1 MSKAHVIGFGKSGVA
16 AARLL
21 KKEGW
26 EVVLSD
32 SANADILA
40 SRNTSENF
48 LHQQQELTTLGITVK
63 LGYSLDLNDADLPQL
78 IVVSPGVP
86 WDIPLLVKAREL
98 GIETIGEMELAWRHL
113 QTIPWVGITGTN
125 GKTTTTALT
134 AAIFQAAGFNA
145 PACGNIGLA
154 ACEVAL
160 SQDGGVGE
168 WGVGGQGGQGRQG
181 GQGGQGELATP
192 NSPLLTPN
200 SSLATPNSP
209 LPTPHFQLPT
219 PHSPLPTPHS
229 PIDWVIA
236 EFSSYQIE
244 SSNTVAPRIGVWTTF
259 TPDHLARH
267 KTLENYYNIKAK
279 LLRQSQLQVF
289 NGDDAYL
296 SKVGASQWSDAY
308 WTSVKGKDY
317 LIGEKGFYIEDGW
330 VVELNNSAPERI
342 VEVSALRMVGE
353 HNQQNLLMSVA
364 AARLAGIEKDAISG
378 AIREFPGVP
387 HRLEH
392 ICTWENIDFI
402 NDSKATNYD
411 AAEVGLASVQS
422 PVILIAGGEAKAGD
436 DTAWLAKI
444 KVKAAVV
451 LLIGSAAE
459 SFAKRLEQVGYTN
472 YEIVETMENA
482 VKRSPSLALTY
493 QASVV
498 LLSPACAS
506 FDQYP
511 NFEARGD
518 DFRALCFK
526 WVGSG
531 EWGVGSGE

>member
-1 MSKAHVIGFGKSGVA
+1 MPQSMSKAHVIGFGKSGVA

-48 LHQQQELTTLGITVK
+48 LHQQQELAALAITVK
-63 LGYSLDLNDADLPQL
+63 LGYSLDLNDFDLLQL

-160 SQDGGVGE
+160 SQDGKVGE
-168 WGVGGQGGQGRQG
+168 WQSGGVGDKGTSRQA
-181 GQGGQGELATP
+181 EISPSSSPTP
-192 NSPLLTPN
+192 
-200 SSLATPNSP
+200 P
-209 LPTPHFQLPT
+209 LP
-219 PHSPLPTPHS
+219 HSS
-229 PIDWVIA
+229 IDWVIA

-267 KTLENYYNIKAK
+267 KTLEKYYDIKAQ
-279 LLRQSQLQVF
+279 LLRQSELQVF

-296 SKVGASQWSDAY
+296 SKVGASQWSNAY
-308 WTSVKGKDY
+308 WTTIKGKDH

-330 VVELNNSAPERI
+330 VVELNNSAPQRI

-364 AARLAGIEKDAISG
+364 AARLAGIDSLAISQ
-378 AIREFPGVP
+378 AIRQFPGVP

-392 ICTWENIDFI
+392 ICTWENVDFI

-411 AAEVGLASVQS
+411 AAEVGLASVKS

-444 KVKAAVV
+444 KAKAAVV

-459 SFAKRLEQVGYTN
+459 SFAKRLEEVGYDS
-472 YEIVETMENA
+472 YEIVETMEKA
-482 VKRSPSLALTY
+482 VKRSPELAKQH

-518 DFRALCFK
+518 HFRMLCLNHFLNAK
-526 WVGSG
+526 DR
-531 EWGVGSGE
+531 